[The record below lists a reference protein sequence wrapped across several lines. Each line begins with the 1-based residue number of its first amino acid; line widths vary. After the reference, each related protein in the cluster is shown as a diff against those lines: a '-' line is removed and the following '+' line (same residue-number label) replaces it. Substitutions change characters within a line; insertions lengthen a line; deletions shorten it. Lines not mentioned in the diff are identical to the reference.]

1 MSFQLR
7 RGGVVGGASLGVVAV
22 VAASAALA
30 SAQVPGLPLTIAPGS
45 GPRQPSISVS
55 GDGCLGQEVA
65 LRLLEGSDTLDLT
78 SAPRGTEGD
87 WTGTL
92 AVPDD
97 DDLFGAQLTITADCL
112 GGDADYEP
120 GSFSVDDPTPP
131 TTTTS
136 TTSTTS
142 TTTST
147 TTSPTTTAP
156 QSPGPSPTPSPTP
169 TPPATTPPVTTPPP
183 PPADPVAAEPDFA
196 G

>member
-45 GPRQPSISVS
+45 GPTDTSISVS

-97 DDLFGAQLTITADCL
+97 DDDLFGAQLTITADCL

-131 TTTTS
+131 TT

>member
-30 SAQVPGLPLTIAPGS
+30 SAQVPGLPLTIAPDS
-45 GPRQPSISVS
+45 GPTGTSISVS
-55 GDGCLGQEVA
+55 GDGCTGTEVA
-65 LRLLEGSDTLDLT
+65 LVLEDSDTLALG
-78 SAPRGTEGD
+78 SATPGPGGD

-92 AVPDD
+92 AVPDDD

-131 TTTTS
+131 TT

>member
-30 SAQVPGLPLTIAPGS
+30 SAQAPGLPLTIAPDS
-45 GPRQPSISVS
+45 GPTGTSISVS

-78 SAPRGTEGD
+78 SAPRGPEGD

-92 AVPDD
+92 TVPDDD

-112 GGDADYEP
+112 GGEADYEP

-136 TTSTTS
+136 TTSTT
-142 TTTST
+142 TST
-147 TTSPTTTAP
+147 TTSPTTTVP

-183 PPADPVAAEPDFA
+183 PPADPVTTSPDFA